1 MTRYF
6 FIALTFFFAFLIEAA
21 VAKPVLDVQ
30 DITTPKG
37 INIWLVEDHS
47 VPVISMGFSFP
58 GGLAFDPDDK
68 LGTARLVSILLD
80 EGAGDMNSQ
89 AFQKKLSEHAIQMRF
104 TPGRD
109 DFIGSL
115 RTLSENKALAFDL
128 LRLALHAPRFDQDAI
143 ARMKNTATEEI
154 KDNLGD
160 PSWLV
165 ARTFNGMI
173 FEGHYYARPGSGTP
187 DGIAKITRQDLVDYA
202 RRQFNRGV
210 RVALSGNITK
220 AEAVKLVDAVFGD
233 LPEAP
238 DTAPADFISLQNK
251 GKTILL
257 PLGTPQTHVMVAQE
271 GVKQNDPDWFSAY
284 ILDHILGG
292 GGFDSRL
299 MKGLRKERGLT
310 YGVYTQLASLKQA
323 HTLQASFSSSND
335 KIKEALSLLRAEWKK
350 MARNGVTQKELDD
363 AKSYLTGSLLLHLT
377 STADIAE
384 TLNALQRDG
393 LPADYINTRNDKIDA
408 VSLSD
413 VKRVAKSL
421 LKPDDLSVIL
431 VGDPKDVAIDLMLD
445 GPPGIPKQPE
455 E

>member
-1 MTRYF
+1 MIRRF
-6 FIALTFFFAFLIEAA
+6 FTLLAFLLALTGNA

-30 DITTPKG
+30 DITTPRG

-58 GGLAFDPDDK
+58 GGLALDADDK
-68 LGTARLVSILLD
+68 LGAARLVSILLD

-89 AFQKKLSEHAIQMRF
+89 AFQTKLSEHAISMRF

-115 RTLSENKALAFDL
+115 RTLSVNKTLAFDL
-128 LRLALHAPRFDQDAI
+128 LRQALHAPRFDEDAI
-143 ARMKNTATEEI
+143 TRMKNSATQEI

-165 ARTFNGMI
+165 ARTFNGMV
-173 FEGHYYARPGSGTP
+173 FDGHYYARPGSGTP
-187 DGIAKITRQDLVDYA
+187 DGISKLTRQDLVDFT
-202 RRQFNRGV
+202 RRQFHRGA
-210 RVALSGNITK
+210 RVALSGDITK
-220 AEAVKLVDAVFGD
+220 TEAIKLVDTVFGD
-233 LPEAP
+233 FP
-238 DTAPADFISLQNK
+238 DTPAPTTANVMTLQNK

-257 PLGTPQTHVMVAQE
+257 PLGTPQTHAMIAQD
-271 GVKQNDPDWFSAY
+271 GLKQTDADWFSAY
-284 ILDHILGG
+284 VIDHILGG

-299 MKGLRKERGLT
+299 MQALRKERGLT

-323 HTLQASFSSSND
+323 NTLQASFSSSND
-335 KIKEALSLLRAEWKK
+335 KIKEALKLVRSEWKK
-350 MARNGVTQKELDD
+350 MAQNGVTQKELDD

-393 LPADYINTRNDKIDA
+393 LPAAFINTRNDNINA
-408 VSLSD
+408 VTLSD
-413 VKRVAKSL
+413 IKRVAKSL
-421 LKPDDLSVIL
+421 LKPDQLSVIL

-445 GPPGIPKQPE
+445 GPPGIPKPPE